1 MHNNK
6 QDYRRKIKMKMS
18 NMLISTLREVP
29 AEAEIDSHKLM
40 LRAGMIRKMAAGVY
54 NYMPLGLKVLKKVE
68 DIVRE
73 EMNAAGAQEFL
84 ASAMIPAELWQESGR
99 WDAYGAEMFRLKDRG
114 ERDFCLGPTHEEVF
128 TDIARNEIKSYKQ
141 LPLNLYQIQTKYR
154 DERRPRF
161 GVMRSR
167 EFIMKDA
174 YSFDKDQEGLDLA
187 YDKMHDAYVK
197 IFNRCGL
204 DAKCVAADSGAIGG
218 SNSAEFMVKSEVGE
232 DDVVFCTHC
241 DYAANIEKATSK
253 LEDVEKE
260 ELMETEKIATPDSR
274 GINEVAEFLNISA
287 KKTVKTL
294 LYNVDGKIVA
304 VFVRG
309 DREVNE
315 VKVANASKASGD
327 IEMASHE
334 EYIKAAGCD
343 IGFAGPIGIKADL
356 ILVDEEVKNMYN
368 FVVGG
373 NETGYHIQNVNYGR
387 DFEGIVSDFRNV
399 TEGDSCPICG
409 EKLTIARGTE
419 VGHIF
424 KLGTKYSEA
433 MNANF
438 IDEDGKEKPFIMGCY
453 GIGVTRT
460 MASIIEQHHDENGI
474 VWPLS
479 VAPYHIAVI
488 PVNVKE
494 EEQVK
499 VANELYEE
507 LIHMGV
513 EVLLDDRNERP
524 GVKFKDSELMGI
536 PMRVT
541 VGKKIS
547 DGEVEFKL
555 RDGEMEVIK
564 ISDVCNIIRS
574 EFEKNNIKLK

>member
-1 MHNNK
+1 
-6 QDYRRKIKMKMS
+6 MKMS

-54 NYMPLGLKVLKKVE
+54 NYLPLGLKVLKKVE

-73 EMNAAGAQEFL
+73 EMNAASAQEFL
-84 ASAMIPAELWQESGR
+84 ASAIIPAELWQESGR

-141 LPLNLYQIQTKYR
+141 LPVNLYQIQTKYR

-174 YSFDKDQEGLDLA
+174 YSFDKNQEGLDLA
-187 YDKMHDAYVK
+187 YDKMHDAYVE

-232 DDVVFCTHC
+232 DDVVFCIQC

-253 LEDVEKE
+253 LEEVEKE
-260 ELMETEKIATPDSR
+260 ERMEIEKIATPNSR
-274 GINEVAEFLNISA
+274 GIDEISEFLNISP

-294 LYNVDGKIVA
+294 LYNIDGKIVA

-315 VKVANASKASGD
+315 VKVANASNASGD

-334 EYIKAAGCD
+334 EYIHAAGCD

-356 ILVDEEVKNMYN
+356 TLVDEEVKNMYN
-368 FVVGG
+368 FVAGA
-373 NETGYHIQNVNYGR
+373 NETGYHIKNVNYGR
-387 DFEGIVSDFRNV
+387 DFEGTIGDFRKV
-399 TEGDSCPICG
+399 IEG
-409 EKLTIARGTE
+409 EKCPVCGGKITIARGTE

-479 VAPYHIAVI
+479 VAPYHVSVI
-488 PVNVKE
+488 PVNVKD
-494 EEQVK
+494 EEQTK

-507 LIHMGV
+507 LISMGI
-513 EVLLDDRNERP
+513 EALLDDRNERA

-541 VGKKIS
+541 VGKKIG

-564 ISDVCNIIRS
+564 IGDVSNMVKDQ
-574 EFEKNNIKLK
+574 FEKSNLKLR

>member
-1 MHNNK
+1 
-6 QDYRRKIKMKMS
+6 MKMS

-40 LRAGMIRKMAAGVY
+40 LRSGMIRKMASGIY
-54 NYMPLGLKVLKKVE
+54 NYMPLGLKALKKVE
-68 DIVRE
+68 DIIRE
-73 EMNAAGAQEFL
+73 EMNEAGAQEFL
-84 ASAMIPAELWQESGR
+84 ASAMIPAELWQSSGR
-99 WDAYGAEMFRLKDRG
+99 WDAYGAEMFRVKDRN

-128 TDIARNEIKSYKQ
+128 TDIAKNEIKSYKQ
-141 LPLNLYQIQTKYR
+141 LPVNLYQIQTKYR

-167 EFIMKDA
+167 EFVMKDA
-174 YSFDKDQEGLDLA
+174 YSFDKDQQGLDLS
-187 YDKMHDAYVK
+187 YNKMYEAYVK

-204 DAKCVAADSGAIGG
+204 DAKCVEADSGAIGG

-232 DDVVFCTHC
+232 DDIVFCTEC
-241 DYAANIEKATSK
+241 NYAANIEKATAR
-253 LEDVEKE
+253 LEEAEKE
-260 ELMETEKIATPDSR
+260 ELMEVEKVSTPDSR
-274 GINEVAEFLNISA
+274 GIDEVSEFLNISS

-315 VKVANASKASGD
+315 VKVANASNASGD

-334 EYIKAAGCD
+334 EYMNATGCG

-356 ILVDEEVKNMYN
+356 ILVDKEVKNMCN
-368 FVVGG
+368 FVTGA
-373 NETGYHIQNVNYGR
+373 NETGYHIKNVNYGR
-387 DFEGIVSDFRNV
+387 DFEGTIGDYRNV
-399 TEGDSCPICG
+399 VEGEACPTCG
-409 EKLTIARGTE
+409 GKLTISRGTE

-433 MNANF
+433 MDAKF
-438 IDEDGKEKPFIMGCY
+438 IAENGKEAPFIMGCY

-460 MASIIEQHHDENGI
+460 MASIIEQHNDENGI
-474 VWPLS
+474 VWPLA
-479 VAPYHIAVI
+479 VAPYHVSVIA
-488 PVNVKE
+488 VNVKD

-499 VANELYEE
+499 IATKLYED
-507 LIHMGV
+507 LKSMGV
-513 EVLLDDRNERP
+513 EALLDDRNERA
-524 GVKFKDSELMGI
+524 GVKFKDSEIMGI
-536 PMRVT
+536 PMRIT
-541 VGKKIS
+541 VGKKIV

-555 RDGEMEVIK
+555 RIGDMEVVK
-564 ISDVCNIIRS
+564 IEDVCQMVKG
-574 EFEKNNIKLK
+574 EFDKNNLKLR

>member
-1 MHNNK
+1 
-6 QDYRRKIKMKMS
+6 MKMS

-40 LRAGMIRKMAAGVY
+40 LRSGMIRKMASGIY
-54 NYMPLGLKVLKKVE
+54 NYMPLGLKALKKVE
-68 DIVRE
+68 DIIRE
-73 EMNAAGAQEFL
+73 EMNEAGAQEFL
-84 ASAMIPAELWQESGR
+84 ASAMIPAELWQSSGR
-99 WDAYGAEMFRLKDRG
+99 WDAYGAEMFRVKDRN

-128 TDIARNEIKSYKQ
+128 TDIAKNEIKSYKQ
-141 LPLNLYQIQTKYR
+141 LPVNLYQIQTKYR

-167 EFIMKDA
+167 EFVMKDA
-174 YSFDKDQEGLDLA
+174 YSFDKDQQGLDLS
-187 YDKMHDAYVK
+187 YNKMYEAYVK

-204 DAKCVAADSGAIGG
+204 DAKCVEADSGAIGG

-232 DDVVFCTHC
+232 DDIVFCTEC
-241 DYAANIEKATSK
+241 DYAANIEKATAR
-253 LEDVEKE
+253 LEEVEKE
-260 ELMETEKIATPDSR
+260 ELMEVEKVSTPDSR
-274 GINEVAEFLNISA
+274 GIDEVSEFLNISS

-315 VKVANASKASGD
+315 VKVANASNASGD

-334 EYIKAAGCD
+334 EYMNATGCG

-356 ILVDEEVKNMYN
+356 ILVDKEVKNMCN
-368 FVVGG
+368 FVTGA
-373 NETGYHIQNVNYGR
+373 NETGYHIKNVNYGR
-387 DFEGIVSDFRNV
+387 DFEGTIGDYRNV
-399 TEGDSCPICG
+399 VEGEACSTCG
-409 EKLTIARGTE
+409 EKLTISRGTE

-433 MNANF
+433 MDAKF
-438 IDEDGKEKPFIMGCY
+438 IAENGKEAPFIMGCY

-460 MASIIEQHHDENGI
+460 MASIIEQHNDENGI
-474 VWPLS
+474 VWPLA
-479 VAPYHIAVI
+479 VAPYHVSVIA
-488 PVNVKE
+488 VNVKD

-499 VANELYEE
+499 IATKLYED
-507 LIHMGV
+507 LKSMGV
-513 EVLLDDRNERP
+513 EALLDDRNERA
-524 GVKFKDSELMGI
+524 GVKFKDSEIMGI
-536 PMRVT
+536 PMRIT
-541 VGKKIS
+541 VGKKIV

-555 RDGEMEVIK
+555 RTGDMEVVK
-564 ISDVCNIIRS
+564 IEDVCQMVKG
-574 EFEKNNIKLK
+574 EFDKNNLKLR